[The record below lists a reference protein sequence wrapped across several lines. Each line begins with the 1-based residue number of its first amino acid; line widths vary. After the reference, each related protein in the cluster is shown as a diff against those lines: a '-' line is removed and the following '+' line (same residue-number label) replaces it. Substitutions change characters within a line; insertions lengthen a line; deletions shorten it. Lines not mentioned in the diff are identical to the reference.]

1 MQRIYLDNNATTGVD
16 PRVLEAMLQELSMM
30 PANPSSTHFFGRE
43 ARYRLLRAREQ
54 IAHFLRVK
62 PQEVIFTS
70 GGTESLNLILRG
82 AFEHFPKGTV
92 ISSNVEHASVFHT
105 LEAFKKKGWQI
116 HYLPAGPF
124 GTVSVEQLE
133 KALDANTRFI
143 VLGAVNSETG
153 VKIDLEK
160 IAKLALF
167 AGIPLVIDG
176 IALLGKELFDIHEGV
191 SAMAFSGH
199 KIHAPKGIG
208 FAVIRSSFRF
218 PSVFTGGEQEY
229 SRRAGTENLSGII
242 GLAKAIELLSL
253 ELPSATAKM
262 QALRDR
268 LEQGLKEKF
277 PSLLINGTGPR
288 ICNTSNLCFPGVDG
302 ENLLMSLDLAGIAAS
317 HGSACSSGA
326 LEPSRVLIN
335 MGVSTQLAR
344 SAIRISLSRWTTDE
358 EIKTC
363 IETTSTLI
371 EKLAK

>member
-16 PRVLEAMLQELSMM
+16 PRVLEAMLQELSMV

-43 ARYRLLRAREQ
+43 ARHRLLRAREQ
-54 IAHFLRVK
+54 IAHFLKVK

-82 AFEHFPKGTV
+82 AFEHFPKGAV

-116 HYLPAGPF
+116 HYLPVGPF
-124 GTVSVEQLE
+124 GALNIEQLE

-176 IALLGKELFDIHEGV
+176 VALLGKELFDIPEGV

-229 SRRAGTENLSGII
+229 SKRAGTENLSGII

-277 PSLLINGTGPR
+277 PSLLINGDGPR
-288 ICNTSNLCFPGVDG
+288 ICNTSNLSFPGVDG

-344 SAIRISLSRWTTDE
+344 SAIRFSLSRWTTDE

>member
-16 PRVLEAMLQELSMM
+16 PRVLEAMLQELSMV

-62 PQEVIFTS
+62 PQDVIFTS

-105 LEAFKKKGWQI
+105 LEVFKKKGWQI

-124 GTVSVEQLE
+124 GTVSVEQVE

-176 IALLGKELFDIHEGV
+176 VALLGKELFDILEGV

-199 KIHAPKGIG
+199 KIHAPKGVG

-335 MGVSTQLAR
+335 MGVPTQLAR
-344 SAIRISLSRWTTDE
+344 SAIRFSLSRWTTDE